1 MARGGYRPGAG
12 RPKSSKNPRK
22 SGKRVPVAAE
32 KSPVMVS
39 VPSEDGT
46 KKLPLDYMIDV
57 MNDPEAEQSRR
68 DRMAIAA
75 TPFMHPKYG
84 ESGKKEEKKK
94 AAEAAGSGK
103 FKPAAPPKLVVNNT
117 R

>member
-32 KSPVMVS
+32 KSPVLVS
-39 VPSEDGT
+39 VPSKDGT
-46 KKLPLDYMIDV
+46 DKLPLDYMLEV
-57 MNDPEAEQSRR
+57 MNDAKVDASRR

-75 TPFMHPKYG
+75 APFMHPKSG

-103 FKPAAPPKLVVNNT
+103 FRPAAPPKLVVNNT